1 MLRPDRVSGE
11 IAAGFNGVA
20 AGSEFAGTF
29 TLQRFVSDAG
39 RLHAVGVLTDVP
51 GISATSRNGAD
62 PVRIPVTAV
71 SRSCEMLR
79 VDLGPVDLTLDGPTV
94 HLNEFA
100 VHVSDTANGPL
111 AQSLCSVANAP
122 DDAAVLIPRLNEL
135 LDLVGCLMGGSGGCA
150 RQST

>member
-1 MLRPDRVSGE
+1 VLKPAGVSGE
-11 IAAGFNGVA
+11 IAAGVNGVA
-20 AGSEFAGTF
+20 AGSEFSGTF
-29 TLQRFVSDAG
+29 TLQRFVSDSG
-39 RLHAVGVLTDVP
+39 RLLALGVLTDIP
-51 GISATSRNGAD
+51 GVSATSRSTLR

-79 VDLGPVDLTLDGPTV
+79 VDLGPIDLNLEGATLHV
-94 HLNEFA
+94 NEFA
-100 VHVSDTANGPL
+100 VQVSDTTNGLL

-122 DDAAVLIPRLNEL
+122 DDAASLIAQLNEL